1 LDTRTQLLYDA
12 RNLFIN
18 GVAIEHSAMAWPT
31 LRSLAETRALPAGTF
46 DASTTKIL
54 YRWYRDGFLRLG

>member
-12 RNLFIN
+12 RNLFVN
-18 GVAIEHSAMAWPT
+18 GVAIEHSATTWPT
-31 LRSLAETRALPAGTF
+31 LRRLAETRALPAGEF
-46 DASTTKIL
+46 EASTANLL